1 MDMNKYTQALGDNTE
16 THFSSAVVGENTS
29 SKFIT
34 DPTVLTTFNA
44 GDIVPLYCMEVLP
57 HDTLE
62 CDLSFVV
69 RQTTTQV
76 PSMANMLID
85 YYAFFVPNR
94 VVNKSWKSVM
104 GENPNGSW
112 TATEISLAPLVDTSK
127 MSKSSFQVP
136 VGSVADY
143 YGFPT
148 QSPLP
153 ADLLASVHDLKFRGY
168 IEIYNEFFRDQNY
181 QPPIAYSKLNVF
193 ENFFH
198 GESGDIENIN
208 INSSSTGSSLVQDNS
223 YGNGAVA
230 QALLGNLKSAYL
242 SPNSY
247 VASSAFNALGAP
259 LKANKLHDYFT
270 SVLPS
275 TQKAGSVLV
284 PFSGSVPVG
293 TSTSINDSKYFTNPL
308 QLKMIGNTTISRA
321 AYLTIFNNSSNPE
334 FSGSG
339 KGQLKTHLPTENI
352 TGTSEMIDT
361 APTNLVADMSA
372 GLNLTLDDIR
382 LSAALQQTYEALAR
396 SGSRYRE
403 YIRGFFNLEVD
414 DPYKD
419 IPSFLGHFRRDLDLY
434 QTAQTAASADGSTP
448 QGNLAAFGYTANG
461 GKLFPATTFLEHGY
475 IHILGVVRHRN
486 VYSSFLAKDNFR
498 RNFLDFYQPTLAN
511 ISEQPVYTREIN
523 PYASNSSQV
532 FGYQEAWAEY
542 RYDPS
547 FVTGQMRPGVNK
559 SLSIWNYADDFNSDL
574 TIATGDWLKSNS
586 AEVLDRS
593 LAISK
598 SEAPQL
604 KGQFVFHF
612 TKERMMPLYSLPGL
626 DIF

>member
-57 HDTLE
+57 HDTIE

-94 VVNKSWKSVM
+94 VVNKSWKTVM

-112 TATEISLAPLVDTSK
+112 TATEVSLAPLVGSAVLNSITSVT
-127 MSKSSFQVP
+127 VP
-136 VGSVADY
+136 VGSIADY
-143 YGFPT
+143 YGLPT
-148 QSPLP
+148 QAALPIPL
-153 ADLLASVHDLKFRGY
+153 LQSMHDLKFRGY

-181 QPPIAYSKLNVF
+181 QPPIPYSKLNVY
-193 ENFFH
+193 ENFMHVSPGPAVTAFAL
-198 GESGDIENIN
+198 D
-208 INSSSTGSSLVQDNS
+208 GSSNYTATASTPQDNS
-223 YGNGAVA
+223 YGYGSIMQDVY
-230 QALLGNLKSAYL
+230 GNLTPGST
-242 SPNSY
+242 SSFM
-247 VASSAFNALGAP
+247 VTTTSAFNILESP

-284 PFSGSVPVG
+284 PFSGSVPVITSESVRKNDNLPALMLAMQG
-293 TSTSINDSKYFTNPL
+293 TSSVPVSGRVL
-308 QLKMIGNTTISRA
+308 GIGNDGNVWTKEGV
-321 AYLTIFNNSSNPE
+321 SS
-334 FSGSG
+334 SGG
-339 KGQLKTHLPTENI
+339 GAVYPV
-352 TGTSEMIDT
+352 
-361 APTNLVADMSA
+361 NLVADMST

-382 LSAALQQTYEALAR
+382 MSAALQQTYEALAR

-434 QTAQTAASADGSTP
+434 QTAQTTPGAEGSTP

-523 PYASNSSQV
+523 PYASNTSQV

-547 FVTGQMRPGVNK
+547 YVTGQMRPGITK
-559 SLSIWNYADDFNSDL
+559 TLSIWNYADDFNSEL

>member
-57 HDTLE
+57 HDTIE

-94 VVNKSWKSVM
+94 VVNKSWKTVM

-112 TATEISLAPLVDTSK
+112 TATEVSLAPLVGSAVKNSITSV
-127 MSKSSFQVP
+127 QVP
-136 VGSVADY
+136 VGSIADY
-143 YGFPT
+143 YGLPT
-148 QSPLP
+148 QQGLP
-153 ADLLASVHDLKFRGY
+153 IALLQSMHDLKFRGY

-181 QPPIAYSKLNVF
+181 QPPIPYSKLNVY

-198 GESGDIENIN
+198 VASADGVSAFSLDGSNSYNASSNIK
-208 INSSSTGSSLVQDNS
+208 QDNDFGFGS
-223 YGNGAVA
+223 VYQNVF
-230 QALLGNLKSAYL
+230 GNLKPHSAVSGL
-242 SPNSY
+242 CAST
-247 VASSAFNALGAP
+247 SSAFNALGAP

-284 PFSGSVPVG
+284 PFSGTVPVITSDSPKLNNNLPALIMLTVGNSAVPPSGRLLGFGSTGEIVAREG
-293 TSTSINDSKYFTNPL
+293 TSNAGLSVYPS
-308 QLKMIGNTTISRA
+308 
-321 AYLTIFNNSSNPE
+321 
-334 FSGSG
+334 
-339 KGQLKTHLPTENI
+339 
-352 TGTSEMIDT
+352 
-361 APTNLVADMSA
+361 NLVADMST

-434 QTAQTAASADGSTP
+434 QTAQTSSSADGSTP
-448 QGNLAAFGYTANG
+448 QGNLAAFGYTSNG

-511 ISEQPVYTREIN
+511 ISEQPVYSREIN

-547 FVTGQMRPGVNK
+547 YVTGQMRPGVDK
-559 SLSIWNYADDFNSDL
+559 SLSIWNYADDFNSSL
-574 TIATGDWLKSNS
+574 TVATGDWLKSNS

>member
-1 MDMNKYTQALGDNTE
+1 MDMNKYTQALGDNIE

-57 HDTLE
+57 HDTID

-104 GENPNGSW
+104 GENVSGSW
-112 TATEISLAPLVDTSK
+112 TATEVSLAPLVT
-127 MSKSSFQVP
+127 QGTGVTVP
-136 VGSVADY
+136 VGSLADY

-148 QSPLP
+148 QQPLP
-153 ADLLASVHDLKFRGY
+153 NALLQSMHDLKFRGY

-181 QPPIAYSKLNVF
+181 QPPIPYSKLNVF
-193 ENFFH
+193 ENFFRTQV
-198 GESGDIENIN
+198 GEFSLLG
-208 INSSSTGSSLVQDNS
+208 SSSTSYDPDAVGNEFGSGAINYAV
-223 YGNGAVA
+223 YGNLVSNSSDNTFVVGSGPFS
-230 QALLGNLKSAYL
+230 ALN
-242 SPNSY
+242 P
-247 VASSAFNALGAP
+247 P

-284 PFSGSVPVG
+284 PFSGSVPVI
-293 TSTSINDSKYFTNPL
+293 TSATVRMDNNLPS
-308 QLKMIGNTTISRA
+308 LKMRYIK
-321 AYLTIFNNSSNPE
+321 NSAVPAVGSVLS
-334 FSGSG
+334 FGSDSSGQSGSVLARG
-339 KGQLKTHLPTENI
+339 A
-352 TGTSEMIDT
+352 SSDT
-361 APTNLVADMSA
+361 AGDGVYPTNLVADMSK

-434 QTAQTAASADGSTP
+434 QTAQTTPGAEGSTP

-523 PYASNSSQV
+523 PYGSNLSQV

-547 FVTGQMRPGVNK
+547 YVTGQMRPGIDK
-559 SLSIWNYADDFNSDL
+559 SLSIWNYADDFNSSL
-574 TIATGDWLKSNS
+574 TVATGDWLKSNS